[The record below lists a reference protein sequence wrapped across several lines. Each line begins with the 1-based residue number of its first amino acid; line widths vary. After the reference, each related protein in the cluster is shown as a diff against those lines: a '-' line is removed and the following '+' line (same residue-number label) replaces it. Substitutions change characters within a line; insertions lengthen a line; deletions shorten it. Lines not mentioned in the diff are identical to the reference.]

1 MKSGSV
7 WIWKSETRI
16 MVMTT
21 RYGIKDNQARAFN
34 KLIRVSHQKLNLVCG
49 LVRGLP
55 VERAI
60 DVLKFSK
67 KRVAGEVLKT
77 LLSAVANAEH
87 NKKLPADSLFVK
99 EIWCGKALT
108 MKRIMPG
115 PRGSARPILKP
126 FSNLTVILESGVA
139 PAAAKKAEKKETKK
153 K

>member
-1 MKSGSV
+1 MA
-7 WIWKSETRI
+7 
-16 MVMTT
+16 
-21 RYGIKDNQARAFN
+21 RYGIKDNQVRAFN
-34 KLIRVSHQKLNLVCG
+34 KMIRISHQKLNLVCDMI
-49 LVRGLP
+49 RGLP
-55 VERAI
+55 VDRAV

-87 NKKLPADSLFVK
+87 NKNLAIDTLFVK

-126 FSNLTVILESGVA
+126 FSNLTIVLESGAA
-139 PAAAKKAEKKETKK
+139 PKKATAKKEVKETKAK

>member
-1 MKSGSV
+1 M
-7 WIWKSETRI
+7 T
-16 MVMTT
+16 TT
-21 RYGIKDNQARAFN
+21 RYGIKENQVRAFN
-34 KLIRVSHQKLNLVCG
+34 KMIRISHQKLNLVCDM
-49 LVRGLP
+49 VRGLP
-55 VERAI
+55 VDRAI

-87 NKKLPADSLFVK
+87 NKNLSADSLYIK

-126 FSNLTVILESGVA
+126 FSNLTIVLESGKA
-139 PAAAKKAEKKETKK
+139 PEKKAKKTETKQK
-153 K
+153 AK

>member
-1 MKSGSV
+1 MA
-7 WIWKSETRI
+7 ER
-16 MVMTT
+16 
-21 RYGIKDNQARAFN
+21 RYNLKDNQVRAFN
-34 KLIRVSHQKLNLVCG
+34 KLIRVSHQKLQLVTD

-55 VERAI
+55 VSRAI

-87 NKKLPADSLFVK
+87 NQKLSADSLYVK

-126 FSNLTVILESGVA
+126 FSNLTIILESGA
-139 PAAAKKAEKKETKK
+139 PAKPSPKRETRDAKREEKPKVKKETKK
-153 K
+153 

>member
-1 MKSGSV
+1 M
-7 WIWKSETRI
+7 
-16 MVMTT
+16 
-21 RYGIKDNQARAFN
+21 
-34 KLIRVSHQKLNLVCG
+34 
-49 LVRGLP
+49 VRGLP
-55 VERAI
+55 VERAV

-87 NKKLPADSLFVK
+87 NKNLPVDSLFIK

-126 FSNLTVILESGVA
+126 FSNLTIVLESGVA
-139 PAAAKKAEKKETKK
+139 PTSKAKKEEKAK
-153 K
+153 

>member
-1 MKSGSV
+1 
-7 WIWKSETRI
+7 
-16 MVMTT
+16 MTA
-21 RYGIKDNQARAFN
+21 RYGIKDNQVRAFN
-34 KLIRVSHQKLNLVCG
+34 KMIRVSHQKLNLVCD

-55 VERAI
+55 VDRAV

-87 NKKLPADSLFVK
+87 NKKLAPETLYVK

-108 MKRIMPG
+108 MKRIMAG

-126 FSNLTVILESGVA
+126 FSNLTIVLESGAA
-139 PAAAKKAEKKETKK
+139 PVKKAQKKQEKK
-153 K
+153 